1 MTSSSSEVAP
11 KTSSSSDVPP
21 MISSSS
27 FEVLSET
34 RSSSEVHPHTF
45 SSSSAFVAPAGNE
58 TVSDADID
66 VDLTTD
72 PEGFE
77 SDDLDSDIEY
87 EYPCCRQEWNEKTN
101 ICHIE
106 CSQCLN
112 KYHVG
117 PLNHCSGE
125 NTSKRLALKIG
136 YKHTCKRCWSR

>member
-1 MTSSSSEVAP
+1 MVSLYIFLTMYCFFYIVMNASDLFLFGSTPGVAP

-58 TVSDADID
+58 TVSDADDID
-66 VDLTTD
+66 VDLTAD

-77 SDDLDSDIEY
+77 SDDLDSIL
-87 EYPCCRQEWNEKTN
+87 NMN
-101 ICHIE
+101 IRVVGKNGTKKPTFVTL
-106 CSQCLN
+106 SVLN
-112 KYHVG
+112 V
-117 PLNHCSGE
+117 
-125 NTSKRLALKIG
+125 
-136 YKHTCKRCWSR
+136 